1 MASLTIKTG
10 SPVEV
15 KKGLVELEG
24 PCVVLRELNTKTGAE
39 SMVFAYHLQPGETVR
54 RVEGDEYIVEY

>member
-10 SPVEV
+10 TKHEV

-24 PCVVLRELNTKTGAE
+24 PCVVLREIGKNLE
-39 SMVFAYHLQPGETVR
+39 ERMVFAYHLNPGETVR
-54 RVEGDEYIVEY
+54 REDGDDYIVEY